1 MKIWD
6 SVYIFQVLFFNVTS
20 QKCGFTFDIFS
31 STVNRLFTMNVCE
44 YLKIWGKLE
53 LNRSHSLTD
62 KLSDLFRFVLVD
74 PRSRPRLGN
83 FSLFLSFSR
92 FLGVPFSIRDLAS
105 GRQFYLARAR
115 WPFNISRFP
124 NCSPCIFVRRDVSAV
139 HCARALASVRKW
151 RKRVITLMW
160 FLTRPWK
167 S

>member
-1 MKIWD
+1 ML
-6 SVYIFQVLFFNVTS
+6 SLLVST
-20 QKCGFTFDIFS
+20 
-31 STVNRLFTMNVCE
+31 TVNRLFTMNVCE
-44 YLKIWGKLE
+44 YLKIWEKQE

-62 KLSDLFRFVLVD
+62 KSSDFIRFVLVD
-74 PRSRPRLGN
+74 PGSRPRLGN
-83 FSLFLSFSR
+83 FSFFLSFLQ
-92 FLGVPFSIRDLAS
+92 FLGVQFSIRDLAS
-105 GRQFYLARAR
+105 ARQFYIARAR

-139 HCARALASVRKW
+139 HCASALASVRKW